1 MSKKI
6 LAFAAVVAI
15 ASFLIFNM
23 EAKDET
29 LLKFNE
35 FKAENGKFYMTAEV

>member
-6 LAFAAVVAI
+6 LAFAAIIAV

-29 LLKFNE
+29 LLKFNK
-35 FKAENGKFYMTAEV
+35 FKTEQGKFYMTP